1 MFLAVRPS
9 PAAAAELGRLDRPE
23 GGPLV
28 RWEDPANWHIT
39 IRFFPRAPID
49 EVIAAVDGLGVLS
62 APTVVLGP
70 EVAILGKGVV
80 VLPAGGVED
89 LAAAVQVASRR
100 FDLAAGSEGRP
111 FVGHLT
117 LGRLRRG
124 GRTCELVGQPFDVT
138 FVADELE
145 LVVST
150 PSDGGHRHE
159 VAHRWGL
166 VSPTAA

>member
-9 PAAAAELGRLDRPE
+9 PAAAAELSRLDRPE
-23 GGPLV
+23 GPLV
-28 RWEDPANWHIT
+28 RWEDPTNWHIT

-49 EVIAAVDGLGVLS
+49 EVIAAVDGLGVLP

-80 VLPAGGVED
+80 VLPAGGVGD
-89 LAAAVQVASRR
+89 LAAAVAEASRR

-111 FVGHLT
+111 FAGHLT

-124 GRTCELVGQPFDVT
+124 TRTCELVGQRFNVT
-138 FVADELE
+138 FLADELD

-150 PSDGGHRHE
+150 PSDGGHRHD
-159 VAHRWGL
+159 VAHRWDL
-166 VSPTAA
+166 RPPSAA